1 MTFNLVGWSG
11 QDMEASTTGDRVP
24 AEAVE
29 LLEALLKSDDPVH
42 RALRAQIPHLWVT
55 GHCTCSCASID
66 LGLDE
71 ALTPAARI
79 ADDPVVAEAEV
90 VDADGQ
96 AIGGVLVLAHAG
108 YLSCLETYTWLD
120 EQITQFPSPD
130 RLR

>member
-1 MTFNLVGWSG
+1 
-11 QDMEASTTGDRVP
+11 MEVSTTGDRVP
-24 AEAVE
+24 VEAVE
-29 LLEALLKSDDPVH
+29 LLEALLKGDDPVH
-42 RALRAQIPHLWVT
+42 RALRAQIPHLRVA

-71 ALTPAARI
+71 TLTPAALI

-96 AIGGVLVLAHAG
+96 PIGGVLVFAHAG
-108 YLSCLETYTWLD
+108 YLSYLETYTWLD